1 MVIQLHKPLSQFWA
15 AEQRFHLSCDM
26 AKVMLTPLYISD
38 FGAASRGNSLKAK
51 RGGGG
56 DSLGSAKVHGPM
68 EAKTN
73 CHIWPQL
80 CPCFAGSQSGSL
92 YSKGILFLLKLT
104 KNPRRVFA
112 QRCLL
117 ADAHRTTVSANEMQ
131 ICRLHLLLEIR
142 HAYGS
147 SCLLRWGR
155 ALCTESI

>member
-51 RGGGG
+51 RGGG
-56 DSLGSAKVHGPM
+56 DSLGSAKVHGLM

-147 SCLLRWGR
+147 GCLLRWGR